1 MEEGLIVGGWFS
13 ASVMEG
19 GREERGEREI
29 RSMETER
36 SHLETRERERERARE
51 RAGGGGGG
59 VGLGQH
65 VEPT

>member
-36 SHLETRERERERARE
+36 SHLETRERERESEREGGRRGRWSWVGTAR
-51 RAGGGGGG
+51 
-59 VGLGQH
+59 
-65 VEPT
+65 